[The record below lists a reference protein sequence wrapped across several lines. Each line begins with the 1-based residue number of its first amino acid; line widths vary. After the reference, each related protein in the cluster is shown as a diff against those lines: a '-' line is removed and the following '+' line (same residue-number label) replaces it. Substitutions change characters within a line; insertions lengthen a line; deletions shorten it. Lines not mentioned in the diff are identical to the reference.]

1 MLSGSATEVARSPAA
16 IPVVN
21 PWLVAIAVMSATFLE
36 VLDTTVVNVSLPHI
50 AGTLSASNEE
60 ATWVLTS
67 YLVANAIV
75 LPMTGWLAGMFG
87 RKRLLL
93 GSVAGFTLSSFLCGL
108 APSLPLLIFFRIV
121 QGATGGG
128 LQPLSQ
134 AIMLEAFPPK
144 QRGLAMSFWGLGI
157 VVAPMLG
164 PVFGGWL
171 TENYSWR
178 WVFYI
183 NIPIGLLAIA
193 MTQLFVFDPA
203 YIRRKAGAS
212 IDFWGLGLLIVGI
225 GALQIMLDKGQQED
239 WFESRVI
246 VTLAIVA
253 GAGLIALVWRE
264 LKASH
269 PVMDLRLFKD
279 RTFASGIGLI
289 TVLGFVLYGSTV
301 LLPLLMQ
308 TLLGYSAFDAGLATL
323 PRGFASF
330 CTMPLVGLLM
340 FWVEARKLLVAG
352 LLVVTTSLLILS
364 RLSLDAGYWN
374 FVLPLIVQGM
384 SLGLLFIPLTTI
396 TNGGVSQERMGH
408 ATSIFNLMRNIGAS
422 IGIAAVTT
430 ILARRSQLHTS
441 ELTANVT
448 AFSPEA
454 QARLAGL
461 KSALIASGADPA
473 TAAQKAAAIVFG
485 SIQRQAGMMSYN
497 DAFLLMAFMFASMLL
512 LVPLMRKPA
521 QRGALPGAH

>member
-1 MLSGSATEVARSPAA
+1 MTRDLAEDRPTAA

-21 PWLVAIAVMSATFLE
+21 PWLVAAAVMSATFLE

-50 AGTLSASNEE
+50 AGTLSASNDE

-93 GSVAGFTLSSFLCGL
+93 GSVIGFTLSSFLCGL
-108 APSLPLLIFFRIV
+108 APSLPLLILFRVI

-144 QRGLAMSFWGLGI
+144 QRGMAMAFWGFGI

-164 PVFGGWL
+164 PVLGGWL
-171 TENYSWR
+171 TDNYSWR

-193 MTQLFVFDPA
+193 MTQLYVFDPD
-203 YIRRKAGAS
+203 YIRRKAGGK
-212 IDFWGLGLLIVGI
+212 IDFWGLGLLVVGI

-239 WFESRVI
+239 WFQSRLI
-246 VTLAIVA
+246 VTLAILAV
-253 GAGLIALVWRE
+253 GGLIALVWRE
-264 LKASH
+264 LKTSS
-269 PVMDLRLFKD
+269 PIMDLRLLKD
-279 RTFASGIGLI
+279 RTYATGIGLI

-330 CTMPLVGLLM
+330 CTMPLVGLM
-340 FWVEARKLLVAG
+340 MYRIEARKILVAG
-352 LLVVTTSLLILS
+352 LFVVTTSLLILS

-374 FVLPLIVQGM
+374 FFLPLIVQGA

-422 IGIAAVTT
+422 IGIATVTT
-430 ILARRSQLHTS
+430 LLVRRTQLHTS

-448 AFSPEA
+448 AFSP
-454 QARLAGL
+454 QARAQLDGIR
-461 KSALIASGADPA
+461 SALIAAGADPA
-473 TAAQKAAAIVFG
+473 SAARQAAARTFG
-485 SIQRQAGMMSYN
+485 NIQRQAGMLSYN
-497 DAFLLMAFMFASMLL
+497 DVFLLMAVLFASMLF